1 MTKLKHTIHVQA
13 NDNSVDYKHV
23 AEAVDE
29 IKTKVKND
37 LLKEGLQDRFEVEV
51 DVIIDDNQLQIIYE
65 KQTEQEKIV
74 EKVESSNTPD
84 EKWVLSLDLSY
95 IKIEIQKVLFDVGE
109 KIKKESDNTFDY
121 EINYQPSAQDL
132 GISLFIKPNTGHPG
146 YGCII
151 LGYKLNNDSP
161 IQVWFSNFEK
171 NKLADDIWS
180 KPFYVEKNK
189 ISEFKKLVDKFITI
203 GLNKSLSG
211 IFESEFPLK

>member
-109 KIKKESDNTFDY
+109 KIGS
-121 EINYQPSAQDL
+121 PLVSA
-132 GISLFIKPNTGHPG
+132 T
-146 YGCII
+146 YVRRTTC
-151 LGYKLNNDSP
+151 
-161 IQVWFSNFEK
+161 FS
-171 NKLADDIWS
+171 
-180 KPFYVEKNK
+180 
-189 ISEFKKLVDKFITI
+189 
-203 GLNKSLSG
+203 GLRMMS
-211 IFESEFPLK
+211 